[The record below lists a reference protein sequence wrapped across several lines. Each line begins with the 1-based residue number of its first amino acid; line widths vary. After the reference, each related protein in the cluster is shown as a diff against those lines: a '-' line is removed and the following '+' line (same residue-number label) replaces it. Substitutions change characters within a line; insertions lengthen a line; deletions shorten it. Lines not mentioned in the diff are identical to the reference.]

1 MTNSFEVPS
10 IYRTIQK
17 SEFTE
22 HTPLQVSVPGSK
34 SITNRALLLATLAQG
49 TSRLKGVL
57 FSDDSR
63 HF

>member
-17 SEFTE
+17 SKFTE

-34 SITNRALLLATLAQG
+34 SITNRALLLATLAPG

-57 FSDDSR
+57 FSEDS
-63 HF
+63 